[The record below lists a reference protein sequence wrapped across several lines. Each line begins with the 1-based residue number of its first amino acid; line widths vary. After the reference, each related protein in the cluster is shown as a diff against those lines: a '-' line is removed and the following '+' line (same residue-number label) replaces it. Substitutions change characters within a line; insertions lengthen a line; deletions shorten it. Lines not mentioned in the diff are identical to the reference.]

1 LWHPNYLYVVLCLV
15 VYFNKEEY
23 QIGVYLIKGIL
34 DYVIQM
40 NDELILWVINC
51 CWEIMN
57 IYMHAFMI
65 KKDIELYLFDKAG
78 Y

>member
-1 LWHPNYLYVVLCLV
+1 
-15 VYFNKEEY
+15 
-23 QIGVYLIKGIL
+23 
-34 DYVIQM
+34 
-40 NDELILWVINC
+40 
-51 CWEIMN
+51 MN